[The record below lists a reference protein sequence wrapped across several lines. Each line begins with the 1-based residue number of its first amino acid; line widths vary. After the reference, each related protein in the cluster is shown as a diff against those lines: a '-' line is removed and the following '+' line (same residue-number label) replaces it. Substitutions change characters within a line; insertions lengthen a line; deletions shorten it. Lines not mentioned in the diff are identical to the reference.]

1 MEKKIIAL
9 LADILEMEANE
20 IKLQDKFREYEKWDS
35 LSYLSVIAMLDEEF
49 DVQIET
55 NEFKPLITIENL
67 VDAITKI

>member
-49 DVQIET
+49 DVQIEA

>member
-35 LSYLSVIAMLDEEF
+35 LSYLSVIAMRDEEF

-55 NEFKPLITIENL
+55 NEFKTLITIQNL